1 MDFNY
6 SLAGFFVGT
15 IVGLTGVGGGSL
27 MTPLL
32 VLLFGISPAIA
43 IGTDLLYAA
52 ITKAG
57 GAVTHGFRKSVD
69 WRVVG
74 WLALGS
80 VPASVATL
88 SILSSRQHVLEGGDS
103 IFKVALGVMLLA
115 TALALLYRKPLQA
128 WFAARGSTE
137 DRVAAATNNNR
148 PPFGTI
154 LAGAAIG
161 AAVSL
166 SSVGAGAVGVTAL
179 LLLYPQM
186 ATTKVVGSDIA
197 HAVPLTLV
205 AGLGHASLGNVDWTL
220 LVSLLIGSLPGVV
233 IGSVLTSRLPEK
245 LIRSI
250 LVTLLVAVGGRLVWV
265 K

>member
-6 SLAGFFVGT
+6 SLAGLFVGT

-32 VLLFGISPAIA
+32 VLLFGISPATA
-43 IGTDLLYAA
+43 IGTDLLYAS

-57 GAVTHGFRKSVD
+57 GATVHGLKKSVD

-80 VPASVATL
+80 MPASAIALAYL
-88 SILSSRQHVLEGGDS
+88 SGRQHATGSGDS
-103 IFKVALGVMLLA
+103 ILKAALGVMLLA
-115 TALALLYRKPLQA
+115 TAIALLYRKPLQA
-128 WFAARGSTE
+128 WAAARGHGAEGAARATKISTNPFVT
-137 DRVAAATNNNR
+137 VAV
-148 PPFGTI
+148 
-154 LAGAAIG
+154 GAAIG

-179 LLLYPQM
+179 LLLYPLM
-186 ATTKVVGSDIA
+186 ATANVVGTDIA

-205 AGLGHASLGNVDWTL
+205 AGLGHATLGNVDWIL
-220 LVSLLIGSLPGVV
+220 LVSLLAGSLPGVV
-233 IGSVLTSRLPEK
+233 AGSLLTSRLPEPV
-245 LIRSI
+245 IRNI
-250 LVTLLVAVGGRLVWV
+250 LVALLVTVGSRMLWV
-265 K
+265 R